1 MTKELIID
9 EVLILKEVIYKEND
23 KILHALSR
31 DNGKIQ
37 LLSKGSKKSNSHLI
51 NVSQLFAYSKASMTK
66 SKDMY
71 IITHGELIDNFY
83 GLKNNMEAF
92 YYGCYILEL
101 ISYVAQENEID
112 SRIFDM
118 TVSVLKY
125 LSEIKK
131 DYNKLTTS
139 YELKLIS
146 MLGYK
151 PDFIHCIS
159 CGNEIKANARFS
171 IQEGGLFCND
181 CVNYGS
187 GINVTYSEILT
198 MERIL
203 KSKFE
208 NINSIDM
215 SANVLSLIRSF
226 LFYYIGK
233 DNFTT
238 LKLL

>member
-1 MTKELIID
+1 MTKEMIVD
-9 EVLILKEVIYKEND
+9 EVLILKELIYKEND

-31 DNGKIQ
+31 ENGKIQ
-37 LLSKGSKKSNSHLI
+37 LISKGAKKSNSHLI
-51 NVSQLFAYSKASMTK
+51 NVSQLFAHSRCSMAK
-66 SKDMY
+66 SRDMF
-71 IITHGELIDNFY
+71 IITHADLIDNFY
-83 GLKNNMEAF
+83 NLKNNMEAF
-92 YYGCYILEL
+92 FYGSYILEL
-101 ISYVAQENEID
+101 IGYVSGENETD

-118 TVSVLKY
+118 TVSAIKY
-125 LSEIKK
+125 LSEADK
-131 DYNKLTTS
+131 DYDKLVAA

-151 PDFIHCIS
+151 PDFKHCIS
-159 CGNEIKANARFS
+159 CGSEIQGNAKFL
-171 IQEGGLFCND
+171 IQEGGLFCSD
-181 CVNYGS
+181 CVNYGN

-203 KSKFE
+203 KTKFE
-208 NINSIDM
+208 HINSIEIT
-215 SANVLSLIRSF
+215 ANVFNLIRSF